1 MRLRFV
7 GVFML
12 GGCLALAAGASTAD
26 DLAAEL
32 LAKKLGE
39 FPGAERG
46 QVLAITSPALGA
58 AFPDEHFYVLRFR
71 QYPLATKAPAPLQA
85 TNLFVVGA
93 DGAGDPLAN
102 TGALEAFFRTS
113 LRPATTDAEAKEAA
127 KAWLRLV
134 EEFHQDGFFQFSIP
148 DDTVKIVPL
157 PNGGREATGIA
168 QVVPHGGNQGQISAS
183 MTFSGSGQLLAA
195 SETANIKR
203 GVRPICQATKL
214 LDPDPVVRQMAEDAI
229 LVMGK
234 AADEYLS
241 EQRARA
247 TPALREAIDRIWQ
260 RILIEDR

>member
-12 GGCLALAAGASTAD
+12 GGCLALAAGASAAD

-85 TNLFVVGA
+85 TNLFVVRA
-93 DGAGDPLAN
+93 DGAGDPLVN

-113 LRPATTDAEAKEAA
+113 LRPATTDARAKEVT

-134 EEFHQDGFFQFSIP
+134 EEFHQDGFFQFSIR

-157 PNGGREATGIA
+157 PNGGREVTGIS
-168 QVVPHGGNQGQISAS
+168 QVVPHGGNQG
-183 MTFSGSGQLLAA
+183 LLAA

-214 LDPDPVVRQMAEDAI
+214 LDPDPVVRRMAEDAI

-234 AADEYLS
+234 AADGYLS

-247 TPALREAIDRIWQ
+247 TPALREA
-260 RILIEDR
+260 